1 MNSCN
6 EYQQQISQYIDNQ
19 LEDSDTSELFRHLG
33 DCEECRD
40 FLKSILKLRSA
51 ILQDVLRQPSI
62 SGKRTRAKVGKF
74 SISYAAAAVIAFA
87 MFVSGL
93 VIFKTFSRPQIVA
106 EKTQIEYVY
115 LTPFAPVY
123 AIENIPQQTTHK
135 N

>member
-51 ILQDVLRQPSI
+51 IFARCV
-62 SGKRTRAKVGKF
+62 
-74 SISYAAAAVIAFA
+74 AAAID
-87 MFVSGL
+87 
-93 VIFKTFSRPQIVA
+93 IWQ
-106 EKTQIEYVY
+106 
-115 LTPFAPVY
+115 
-123 AIENIPQQTTHK
+123 THK
-135 N
+135 G